1 MGTADGECQECG
13 GPLPPASD
21 TGRPRRYCSDVCRS
35 AARRSRDRR
44 RKSADA
50 IASRRCAT
58 DIAGRRCER
67 DARHVLV
74 VRGTES
80 QVCADCRE
88 LAVAFLINSG
98 VPGSA
103 VEVRPLPGYM
113 AERGSDE
120 GATAIAPPP
129 APATADHRARVLLIE
144 DDPHV
149 AAAQAAV
156 LTRHRYSVVHKLS
169 GSDGLRAAQAERP
182 DLVLL
187 DLGLP
192 DMDGYETLTRL
203 RTVSDVPVIVVTA
216 RADLRSRLHGFNLG
230 ADDYVVKPYAS
241 AELLAR
247 MERVLHRAAPKQWV
261 DHVYDDGLLRLDS
274 QNFVAAVADAPLR
287 LTRTE
292 FRVLDLLVRNT
303 GVVQPFRKLLA
314 RAWDDPDGRDTDKV
328 KFTISRLRGKLDST
342 VVGSESIVSARGV
355 GYLYRAPGPTAPGTP
370 AAPESPSP
378 RPGYGH
384 AGQVLSILESQDP
397 AAAGTTP
404 EAALRVGPLHIESAA
419 QRVSVDGSV
428 VELAQKEFDLL
439 TLLAQRPGT
448 VVRREVLIAE
458 LWRAEWPGTARAL
471 EVHVA
476 SLRLKLGVR
485 NLIETVRGVG
495 YRLVVPAA

>member
-13 GPLPPASD
+13 GPLPPASG

-44 RKSADA
+44 RKAADA
-50 IASRRCAT
+50 TASRRCAT

-74 VRGTES
+74 VRGAES

-88 LAVAFLINSG
+88 LTLSFLINSG
-98 VPGSA
+98 VPDSA
-103 VEVRPLPGYM
+103 VEVRPLPGYV

-156 LTRHRYSVVHKLS
+156 LARHRYSVVHELS
-169 GSDGLRAAQAERP
+169 GSAGLRAAYAERP

-203 RTVSDVPVIVVTA
+203 RTVSDVPIIVVTA
-216 RADLRSRLHGFNLG
+216 RSDIRSRLHGLNLG
-230 ADDYVVKPYAS
+230 ADDYVVKPYDP

-274 QNFVAAVADAPLR
+274 QDFAAAVADAPLR

-292 FRVLDLLVRNT
+292 FRVLDLLVRNS

-314 RAWDDPDGRDTDKV
+314 RAWDDPNGRDTDKV

-370 AAPESPSP
+370 AAPEAPAP

-384 AGQVLSILESQDP
+384 AGQVLSILESRSP
-397 AAAGTTP
+397 GGAA
-404 EAALRVGPLHIESAA
+404 EAVLRVGPLRIERTAR
-419 QRVSVDGSV
+419 RVSVDGSV
-428 VELAQKEFDLL
+428 VELTQKEFDLL
-439 TLLAQRPGT
+439 VLLARHPGT
-448 VVRREVLIAE
+448 VVRREQIISEV
-458 LWRAEWPGTARAL
+458 WRGAWHGTTRIL

-476 SLRLKLGVR
+476 SLRAKMGVR
-485 NLIETVRGVG
+485 NLIETERGVG
-495 YRLVVPAA
+495 YRLTVPAA